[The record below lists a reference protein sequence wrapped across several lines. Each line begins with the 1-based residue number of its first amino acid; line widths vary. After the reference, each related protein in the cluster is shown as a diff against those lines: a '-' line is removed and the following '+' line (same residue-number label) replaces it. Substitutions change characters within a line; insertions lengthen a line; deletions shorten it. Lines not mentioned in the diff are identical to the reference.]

1 MKSVILAGGKGK
13 RLRPLTDDK
22 PKPMVEILGSP
33 IIEWQILWLK
43 SCGIQEIVLCT
54 GYRQE
59 SIMDYIG
66 DGSKFGV
73 KIDYSIE
80 EEPLGTAGALRNAQ
94 KSLQDEKNFL
104 TINGD
109 IMTDII
115 PDELI
120 HQTIAP
126 IITTMAVVPLQS
138 PFGIVEIDDHNFI
151 KTFSE
156 KPILR
161 DRWINAGIYCISS
174 QIFNFLPESGSLES
188 DVFPK
193 LASNN
198 QLFSIKY
205 SDNKWRSID
214 NHKDIDEANK
224 EFKKFH

>member
-1 MKSVILAGGKGK
+1 MS
-13 RLRPLTDDK
+13 
-22 PKPMVEILGSP
+22 
-33 IIEWQILWLK
+33 
-43 SCGIQEIVLCT
+43 
-54 GYRQE
+54 
-59 SIMDYIG
+59 
-66 DGSKFGV
+66 
-73 KIDYSIE
+73 
-80 EEPLGTAGALRNAQ
+80 
-94 KSLQDEKNFL
+94 
-104 TINGD
+104 
-109 IMTDII
+109 
-115 PDELI
+115 
-120 HQTIAP
+120 
-126 IITTMAVVPLQS
+126 VVPLQS
-138 PFGIVEIDDHNFI
+138 TFVIVEIDDHNLI

-161 DRWINAGIYCISS
+161 DCWINAGIYCISS

>member
-43 SCGIQEIVLCT
+43 SYGIRDIILCT

-73 KIDYSIE
+73 HIDYSIE
-80 EEPLGTAGALRNAQ
+80 QEPLGTAGALRNAQ
-94 KSLQDEKNFL
+94 KSLQDEKIFL
-104 TINGD
+104 ALNGD
-109 IMTDII
+109 IITDII

-120 HQTIAP
+120 NQTITP

-138 PFGIVEIDDHNFI
+138 PFGIVEIDNSNLI
-151 KTFSE
+151 KKFSE

-161 DRWINAGIYCISS
+161 DHWINAGIYCISS
-174 QIFNFLPESGSLES
+174 KIFNFLPESGSLES
-188 DVFPK
+188 DVFPN
-193 LASNN
+193 LALNN

-214 NHKDIDEANK
+214 NHKDIDEANQ
-224 EFKKFH
+224 EFKKPG